1 MKAKYKYSIPLGFIG
16 VMLIGAGLLTLPV
29 AGGLGFF
36 DAIFTACS
44 AVCITGLTVIDPGVA
59 LTRFGQIVLMVLVSI
74 GCVGIM
80 TFGTFILVLAGQRL
94 SFAQEFSV
102 SNAYGVQ
109 GVKGLRGLV
118 VWVVVSMLAIETLGA
133 WALNAELNDPFR
145 ACYYS
150 VMAFCNAG
158 FTMDP
163 GGLAAFSHKPLFIVE
178 MGILIIIGGLGFMVL
193 YNFCTIKFWRRS
205 LIKQGRLSLH
215 TRVVVWTT
223 FAFVLAAFVAFILCE
238 FCGSLATFPD
248 WSDKLAVSFFQAV
261 TPRTSGF
268 TVIPLESMHPAT
280 RFLSELM
287 MFIGA
292 APGSA
297 GGGVKITTFVVFIF
311 TVHSYCHRRRE
322 VVISKRTI
330 PPEIIREALIITF
343 TFFFFIALTMAA
355 LLITENGRVGLDF
368 ETLLFE
374 SVSAVTTTGLAF
386 TDATSNLSAAGRIV
400 IMVAMFVGRLGA
412 LTMVLMVA
420 GDDAPETLR
429 YPREDVLVG

>member
-1 MKAKYKYSIPLGFIG
+1 MKAKYRYTMPLGFIG
-16 VMLIGAGLLTLPV
+16 LMILGAALFMTPF
-29 AGGLGFF
+29 AGGLNFM

-80 TFGTFILVLAGQRL
+80 TFGTFVLVLVGQRL
-94 SFAQEFSV
+94 SFAQEFSI

-118 VWVVVSMLAIETLGA
+118 VWVVLSMLAIEGLGA
-133 WALNAELNDPFR
+133 WALNAALHDPFR

-158 FTMDP
+158 FTMDT
-163 GGLAAFSHKPLFIVE
+163 GGLAAFSNKPIFIVE
-178 MGILIIIGGLGFMVL
+178 MGVLIIVGGLGFMVI

-215 TRVVVWTT
+215 TRIVVWTT
-223 FAFVLAAFVAFILCE
+223 VAFVAAAFVAFLLCE
-238 FCGSLATFPD
+238 LGGSLVEFPA
-248 WSDKLAVSFFQAV
+248 WRDKLAVSFFQAV

-268 TVIPLESMHPAT
+268 SVIPLESMHPAT

-297 GGGVKITTFVVFIF
+297 GGGIKITTFVVFIF
-311 TVHSYCHRRRE
+311 TVHSYCRRRRE

-355 LLITENGRVGLDF
+355 LLVTENGRPGLDF
-368 ETLLFE
+368 EKLLFE

-386 TDATSNLSAAGRIV
+386 TDATSALSTAGRV
-400 IMVAMFVGRLGA
+400 VVMVAMFVGRLGA
-412 LTMVLMVA
+412 LTMVLMMS

-429 YPREDVLVG
+429 YPREDILVG